1 MPAFSVSE
9 GLKMI
14 IAKRFSALALALT
27 MAVSA
32 DAFAW
37 GTDDLEAQLN
47 AQQSTMLN
55 MQNAFDQ
62 LQSQI
67 DAQNGQIEELKHEI
81 EMLQQEVN
89 ALKQNAA
96 AAGNSENSQGSTAAD
111 SAKSTGAQANA
122 GAGMAV
128 STQKA
133 NGAVTDAK
141 GKALKASDDGAKKAY
156 NEAYQMVVN
165 NKLSQSVPAFK
176 SYLEKYPDNDL
187 TPNAWYWLGQVQF
200 KQKQYEDARVSFL
213 NAAGFKN
220 SAKRPDSLYKL
231 GLIYKQNGDKD
242 KARRFFEVVVK
253 SYPSDTSAALAQKQ
267 LSSL

>member
-1 MPAFSVSE
+1 MT
-9 GLKMI
+9 
-14 IAKRFSALALALT
+14 AKRFSALAFAL
-27 MAVSA
+27 MI
-32 DAFAW
+32 AFSTEALAW

-47 AQQSTMLN
+47 AQQSTMLK
-55 MQNAFDQ
+55 MQNAFDT

-89 ALKQNAA
+89 ALKQNAQGANNPDNAQANSSSDNAQSTGALANVA
-96 AAGNSENSQGSTAAD
+96 ASTAA
-111 SAKSTGAQANA
+111 SA
-122 GAGMAV
+122 
-128 STQKA
+128 QKA
-133 NGAVTDAK
+133 TGTVTDAK
-141 GKALKASDDGAKKAY
+141 GNALKGSDANAKQAY
-156 NEAYQMVVN
+156 NDAYQMVVN

-187 TPNAWYWLGQVQF
+187 TPNAWYWLGQVQY

-220 SAKRPDSLYKL
+220 SPKRPDSLYKL
-231 GLIYKQNGDKD
+231 GLIYKQNGDKE
-242 KARRFFEVVVK
+242 KAKRFFEVVVK
-253 SYPSDTSAALAQKQ
+253 SYPNDTSAALAQKQ